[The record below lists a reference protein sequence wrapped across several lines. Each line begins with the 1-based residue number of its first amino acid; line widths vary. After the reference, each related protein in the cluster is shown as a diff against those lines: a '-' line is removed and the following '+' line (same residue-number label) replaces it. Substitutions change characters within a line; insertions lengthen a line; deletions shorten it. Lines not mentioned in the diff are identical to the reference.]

1 MRTLIPKTQVMN
13 IHIIGSG
20 KKKKKEKKIYIV
32 SDWLYANEFVLG
44 VRNCGGKTGRFGI
57 VAIHMP
63 IQWLVMKVELHK
75 L

>member
-20 KKKKKEKKIYIV
+20 GEKKIV

-44 VRNCGGKTGRFGI
+44 VRNCGGK
-57 VAIHMP
+57 
-63 IQWLVMKVELHK
+63 K
-75 L
+75 